1 MTWCPVSD
9 AHVDQ
14 PSCIMLVTR
23 SPECL
28 APRKK
33 VVSGAEISL
42 MGAGVRSGVKCEPCI
57 IRHLRGSEHRRGV
70 SDQAALHNTINMSS
84 PPVSPLSA
92 TL

>member
-33 VVSGAEISL
+33 VVSGAEISV
-42 MGAGVRSGVKCEPCI
+42 MGAGVRSGV
-57 IRHLRGSEHRRGV
+57 
-70 SDQAALHNTINMSS
+70 
-84 PPVSPLSA
+84 
-92 TL
+92 

>member
-1 MTWCPVSD
+1 MDHESDHLLKKMTWCPVSD
-9 AHVDQ
+9 ARVDQ

-42 MGAGVRSGVKCEPCI
+42 MGAGVRSGV
-57 IRHLRGSEHRRGV
+57 
-70 SDQAALHNTINMSS
+70 
-84 PPVSPLSA
+84 
-92 TL
+92 